1 MANLSTNY
9 MGLNLTN
16 PIIASSSGLTGKLK
30 DIVELEK
37 NGIGAI
43 VLKSI
48 FEEEIISE
56 TQDSIN
62 RMHASGF
69 IYPETM
75 EYFDFD
81 EMEDPVANFLKLIA
95 DAKKTVSVPIIAS
108 INCVTAEKW
117 PDFAKRI
124 QNAGADAIELN
135 VFALPTD
142 LNRTAEQNEE
152 LYYKVIE
159 SVLKTTTLPIA
170 IKISPY
176 NSSLATFISK
186 LSQTGV
192 NSIVLFNRFYS
203 PDFDIHNFDF
213 TSASV
218 LSTPAEIAL
227 SLRWIAIMSGRVD
240 VPLAA
245 STGVHNGSG
254 AIKQLLA
261 GAQAVQVCSTLYRN
275 GFGQINQIITEMSE
289 WMDEKGFKTI
299 DDFRGKMSQVRS
311 YNPAA
316 FERVQFMKYFR
327 EMERPY

>member
-56 TQDSIN
+56 TRDNIN

-108 INCVTAEKW
+108 INCVTADKW

-124 QNAGADAIELN
+124 QSAGADAIELN

-176 NSSLATFISK
+176 NSSLANFISK

-240 VPLAA
+240 VHLAA

>member
-56 TQDSIN
+56 TRDNIN
-62 RMHASGF
+62 RMQASGF

-124 QNAGADAIELN
+124 QSAGADAIELN

-152 LYYKVIE
+152 LYFKVIE
-159 SVLKTTTLPIA
+159 SVHKVTTLPIA

-176 NSSLATFISK
+176 NSSLANFISK

-240 VPLAA
+240 VHLAA

>member
-56 TQDSIN
+56 TRDNIN

-108 INCVTAEKW
+108 INCVTADKW

-152 LYYKVIE
+152 LYFKVIE
-159 SVLKTTTLPIA
+159 SVHKVTTLPIA

-176 NSSLATFISK
+176 NSSLANFISK

-240 VPLAA
+240 VQLAA

>member
-56 TQDSIN
+56 TRDNIN

-176 NSSLATFISK
+176 NSSLANFISK

-240 VPLAA
+240 VHLAA